1 MFEGSGRLIEYWQIY
16 GHPTEEA
23 FLVERDELRNKIASL
38 SAENRI
44 RKATIILG
52 RQDGTSINSR
62 VAYLADFCSID
73 INEVLQA
80 LDNAVQNETMW
91 V

>member
-1 MFEGSGRLIEYWQIY
+1 MIEYWQIY

-23 FLVERDELRNKIASL
+23 FLVAREQTRNTISSL
-38 SAENRI
+38 SVENRV

-52 RQDGTSINSR
+52 TQDGTTINSKI
-62 VAYLADFCSID
+62 AYLVDFCSID

>member
-1 MFEGSGRLIEYWQIY
+1 MLEYWQIY

-23 FLVERDELRNKIASL
+23 FLVEREQLRNKIASL
-38 SAENRI
+38 SAENRV
-44 RKATIILG
+44 RKAKIILG
-52 RQDGTSINSR
+52 RQDGTTINSR
-62 VAYLADFCSID
+62 VAYLVDFCSID
-73 INEVLQA
+73 ITEVLQA

>member
-1 MFEGSGRLIEYWQIY
+1 MIEYWQIY

-23 FLVERDELRNKIASL
+23 FLVARDQTRNTIASL
-38 SAENRI
+38 SVENRV

-52 RQDGTSINSR
+52 TQDGTTINSKI
-62 VAYLADFCSID
+62 AYLVDFCSID

>member
-1 MFEGSGRLIEYWQIY
+1 MVEYWQIY
-16 GHPTEEA
+16 GHPTEES
-23 FLVERDELRNKIASL
+23 FLVEREQLRNKIASL
-38 SAENRI
+38 SAENRV

-52 RQDGTSINSR
+52 RQDGTTINSR
-62 VAYLADFCSID
+62 VAYLVDFCSID

>member
-1 MFEGSGRLIEYWQIY
+1 MVEYWQIY
-16 GHPTEEA
+16 GHPTEES
-23 FLVERDELRNKIASL
+23 FLVAREQTRNKIASL
-38 SAENRI
+38 SVENRV

-52 RQDGTSINSR
+52 RQDGTTINSR
-62 VAYLADFCSID
+62 VAYLLDFCSID
-73 INEVLQA
+73 ITEVLQA

>member
-1 MFEGSGRLIEYWQIY
+1 MVEYWKIY

-23 FLVERDELRNKIASL
+23 FLVDREETRMKVSEHSKEA
-38 SAENRI
+38 RI
-44 RKATIILG
+44 RRATIILG
-52 RQDGTSINSR
+52 RQDGTTINSR
-62 VAYLADFCSID
+62 IAYLADFCGMD
-73 INEVLQA
+73 FNEILQA